1 MGACCLMRA
10 GAGTGPV
17 SAGCSGW
24 RGGENQSPKGR
35 ARGDGGVLGM
45 LRAPLEGSSMAHI
58 LITSP
63 ASGVRARWMLNC
75 VQELRAG
82 VGFN

>member
-1 MGACCLMRA
+1 
-10 GAGTGPV
+10 
-17 SAGCSGW
+17 
-24 RGGENQSPKGR
+24 
-35 ARGDGGVLGM
+35 M
-45 LRAPLEGSSMAHI
+45 LRAPPEGSSTAHI